1 MIKLVIDDWRRMFD
15 DEPLFTLFMTY
26 VGALFVA
33 VLFILVVG
41 VPAFIVF
48 GGEQQQCQTQG
59 ELK

>member
-26 VGALFVA
+26 VGALA
-33 VLFILVVG
+33 VLFILLVVVG
-41 VPAFIVF
+41 VPAYIVF